1 MAGTNKR
8 GAGRKQAL
16 TKEQIDQIRARHEAG
31 ETLTALAGEYH
42 VSRQTLSGYVN
53 GKNTEAEQIYR
64 TIRKWA
70 ELNHR
75 FRGIDVADYS
85 MRMDFMCEDE
95 LCTTILIDFKRRR
108 IAVQN
113 ETEDIIHRAF
123 GIKAKPTWED
133 FEEFLESRC
142 FPRTRDHLR
151 LVLEDVG
158 VDSYDPLAIVEK
170 TKGRMAE
177 DLQWIKI
184 SYLSPQAV

>member
-95 LCTTILIDFKRRR
+95 LCTTILIDFQRHR

>member
-95 LCTTILIDFKRRR
+95 LCTTILIDFQRHR

-113 ETEDIIHRAF
+113 ETEDIIHRAI

>member
-95 LCTTILIDFKRRR
+95 LCTTILIDFQRHR

-133 FEEFLESRC
+133 FEEFLESCC

>member
-16 TKEQIDQIRARHEAG
+16 TKEQIDQIWARHEAG

-95 LCTTILIDFKRRR
+95 LCTTILIDFQRHR